1 MELKDIPSEKLI
13 EDFETIPFFLHKQRS
28 LMLRLLIKDEYTII
42 DLKEKT
48 KLNPGTI
55 RRHLDELI
63 EKELVFLVRTE
74 KTNFGQKMKY
84 YRATARKFLVRINF
98 DWPN

>member
-1 MELKDIPSEKLI
+1 MKVKDIPLEKVI

-28 LMLRLLIKDEYTII
+28 LLLKLLIKNEHTII
-42 DLKEKT
+42 DLKELT

-63 EKELVFLVRTE
+63 EKNLIVLVRTE

-84 YRATARKFLVRINF
+84 YRASAKKFLVRINF
-98 DWPN
+98 D

>member
-48 KLNPGTI
+48 KLNPCTI

>member
-1 MELKDIPSEKLI
+1 M
-13 EDFETIPFFLHKQRS
+13 
-28 LMLRLLIKDEYTII
+28 
-42 DLKEKT
+42 T

-63 EKELVFLVRTE
+63 EKNLIFLVRTE
-74 KTNFGQKMKY
+74 KTNFGQIMKY
-84 YRATARKFLVRINF
+84 YRASAKKFLVRINF

>member
-13 EDFETIPFFLHKQRS
+13 EDFETISFFLHKQRS
-28 LMLRLLIKDEYTII
+28 LILNLLIKDEYTII

>member
-1 MELKDIPSEKLI
+1 MELKDIPSEKFI

-28 LMLRLLIKDEYTII
+28 LMLKLLIKDEYTII